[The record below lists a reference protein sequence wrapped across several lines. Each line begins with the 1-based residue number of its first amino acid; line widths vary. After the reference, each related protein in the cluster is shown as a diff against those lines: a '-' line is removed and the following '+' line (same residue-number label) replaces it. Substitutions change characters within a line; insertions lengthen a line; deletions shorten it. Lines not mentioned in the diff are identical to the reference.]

1 MAENRIKIML
11 VSLVNRNYGDSVI
24 ADNTAFLIRKAL
36 GSRAEILS
44 YDLRC
49 GDVYRIRFCDAVVFA
64 GGGLIKF
71 RGECFLEY
79 ISEIVNEAQEHDI
92 PVYFNSVGV
101 EGYDDNDP
109 TCQALKE
116 VINLPCVKSISVR
129 DDTELLKSSYLTRK
143 QRVHSVID
151 PAVWC
156 RQTYTDIIPE
166 KSGYVGIGIAREQ
179 LFCDYGHSELDGE
192 YMLRFWRELIDKL
205 EAAGYKWR
213 IFTNGLNSD
222 EEFAIRVLRCIG
234 HGDKLPQTMNSRELV
249 RDIASFD
256 AVIAQRMHS
265 SIIAYSLGIPAVG
278 IVWNDKMRFWGEK
291 IGCNDRY
298 ILPDELSAERVFT
311 VFENALSGRIKK
323 PSFFLKRGVY
333 THLKRFVRSVTP
345 RAVHSDKTCD
355 FSLKLTASALGT
367 LEHKFRNTNSLE
379 AFECS
384 HSEGFVNF
392 EADIRSTS
400 DGRAVCINGWSKDS
414 LGKLGIAYKDEHK
427 QGLGYEDFKAQSYY
441 GRYKAADID
450 ELFKKAEKLSAERPI
465 TMFLDIGK
473 PPAALAEALIKDINR
488 AYSDNSSERVKT
500 VIRCQRESDVI
511 LVREYA
517 PLCGIAYYLAEF
529 KDSADREKKFK
540 TALSVCRKY
549 GIAVLS
555 MKNTAFDEKT
565 AKLCRENKLKAFVM
579 SYSKAEDIMSAL
591 KLGAEY
597 VGCHYLTPE
606 YMNRLL
612 K

>member
-143 QRVHSVID
+143 QSVHSVID

-166 KSGYVGIGIAREQ
+166 KTGYVGIGIAREQ

-205 EAAGYKWR
+205 EAAISYIAEKVSNLFKVKLMKMLWYADALSYKE
-213 IFTNGLNSD
+213 NGV
-222 EEFAIRVLRCIG
+222 AITGLVYRHNEMGALPIG
-234 HGDKLPQTMNSRELV
+234 H
-249 RDIASFD
+249 
-256 AVIAQRMHS
+256 
-265 SIIAYSLGIPAVG
+265 
-278 IVWNDKMRFWGEK
+278 
-291 IGCNDRY
+291 
-298 ILPDELSAERVFT
+298 
-311 VFENALSGRIKK
+311 
-323 PSFFLKRGVY
+323 
-333 THLKRFVRSVTP
+333 
-345 RAVHSDKTCD
+345 
-355 FSLKLTASALGT
+355 
-367 LEHKFRNTNSLE
+367 
-379 AFECS
+379 
-384 HSEGFVNF
+384 
-392 EADIRSTS
+392 
-400 DGRAVCINGWSKDS
+400 
-414 LGKLGIAYKDEHK
+414 
-427 QGLGYEDFKAQSYY
+427 
-441 GRYKAADID
+441 
-450 ELFKKAEKLSAERPI
+450 
-465 TMFLDIGK
+465 
-473 PPAALAEALIKDINR
+473 
-488 AYSDNSSERVKT
+488 
-500 VIRCQRESDVI
+500 
-511 LVREYA
+511 
-517 PLCGIAYYLAEF
+517 
-529 KDSADREKKFK
+529 
-540 TALSVCRKY
+540 
-549 GIAVLS
+549 
-555 MKNTAFDEKT
+555 
-565 AKLCRENKLKAFVM
+565 
-579 SYSKAEDIMSAL
+579 
-591 KLGAEY
+591 
-597 VGCHYLTPE
+597 
-606 YMNRLL
+606 
-612 K
+612 